1 MNDLAFFVTRGKYSI
16 EEYLNLSY
24 MEKMILHH
32 SRFEYYNEESEKLKA
47 LAKMLGG
54 GGE

>member
-1 MNDLAFFVTRGKYSI
+1 MAFYVTRNKYSP
-16 EEYLNLSY
+16 EEFFNLSY
-24 MEKMILHH
+24 IEKMILHH

-47 LAKMLGG
+47 LARMLGG